1 MIYTIDRVSFFIF
14 TEQGPKHMKRGVNM
28 ERTMTRLEIVLGQL
42 GQNDIAEETEA
53 AETWLGNVWEA
64 VQDLREDGLPR
75 DMIEEPKRITTTMD
89 GLEQVISIQDKFYGP
104 AGPSIAKIGRT
115 KLMDTDDMY
124 DLMDRMFFSMEF
136 SRLRREQNLSF
147 HQLQSQTGISNSYLS
162 VLERG
167 KKPVPTVSILRKLS
181 TALNVGID
189 SFIRPDPLSSRYDSG
204 ESWIGNP
211 LYNQLAEVAAS
222 LDSAHL
228 KVLLRTAQALKE
240 IELEYTLNPL

>member
-1 MIYTIDRVSFFIF
+1 
-14 TEQGPKHMKRGVNM
+14 M

-115 KLMDTDDMY
+115 KVMDTDDMY
-124 DLMDRMFFSMEF
+124 DNGQD
-136 SRLRREQNLSF
+136 
-147 HQLQSQTGISNSYLS
+147 
-162 VLERG
+162 
-167 KKPVPTVSILRKLS
+167 
-181 TALNVGID
+181 
-189 SFIRPDPLSSRYDSG
+189 
-204 ESWIGNP
+204 
-211 LYNQLAEVAAS
+211 
-222 LDSAHL
+222 
-228 KVLLRTAQALKE
+228 VLLYG
-240 IELEYTLNPL
+240 IF